1 MTVPKASE
9 TTASADPPEG
19 PSLRVS
25 LSEII
30 RNAPA
35 IERRAGESGCWPY
48 EPEELIT
55 KLVNGEMSIS
65 DPHLQAILLD
75 WIESADYN
83 KFLNLE
89 SGDVVYAQAAKR
101 GNVVYATRKTKKRD
115 ALKTA
120 LDGKVFDEPLKG
132 FRNRR
137 RTRLLLCT
145 VNFDRSRFTAEQA
158 WAALRS
164 TPVEGLDYTYNVMNS
179 LNANISK
186 IFEKHGTLTSKE
198 AQSSGYPAPHLIFIL
213 DEPVTVE
220 RHIGK
225 DGHISW
231 RICDHRILNR
241 IGKGSL
247 MRKLARVDHHAA
259 IDLNPIWKHGFIDFE
274 GIVSEDGSRSGR
286 DAVTYPFKYLVK
298 CLTEDGSNSIKDV
311 PDINSVKDK
320 DKRTMLFTHLGNKC
334 FRTRDVSFG
343 KGFKDRIGMLPE
355 EKPSEAT
362 KWKRVRTVTDLEYN
376 LISAY
381 NEQLAIARFRDAM
394 GLQSGE
400 PT

>member
-1 MTVPKASE
+1 M
-9 TTASADPPEG
+9 
-19 PSLRVS
+19 
-25 LSEII
+25 
-30 RNAPA
+30 
-35 IERRAGESGCWPY
+35 
-48 EPEELIT
+48 
-55 KLVNGEMSIS
+55 
-65 DPHLQAILLD
+65 
-75 WIESADYN
+75 
-83 KFLNLE
+83 
-89 SGDVVYAQAAKR
+89 
-101 GNVVYATRKTKKRD
+101 
-115 ALKTA
+115 
-120 LDGKVFDEPLKG
+120 
-132 FRNRR
+132 
-137 RTRLLLCT
+137 
-145 VNFDRSRFTAEQA
+145 
-158 WAALRS
+158 
-164 TPVEGLDYTYNVMNS
+164 
-179 LNANISK
+179 
-186 IFEKHGTLTSKE
+186 
-198 AQSSGYPAPHLIFIL
+198 
-213 DEPVTVE
+213 VE

-225 DGHISW
+225 GGNISW

-247 MRKLARVDHHAA
+247 MRKLARADHHAA

-274 GIVSEDGSRSGR
+274 GIVSEDGSRSGK

-298 CLTEDGSNSIKDV
+298 CLTEDGSNSIKGV

-355 EKPSEAT
+355 EKPSEST